1 MKIIKM
7 KHLNLS
13 NINTLNHITLMYFRK
28 LKINKLTNCN
38 PTFNNSLLE
47 KPLNQ

>member
-13 NINTLNHITLMYFRK
+13 NINTLNHITLLYFRK
-28 LKINKLTNCN
+28 LKINTLTNSN
-38 PTFNNSLLE
+38 PTFNNRLLG
-47 KPLNQ
+47 KPFN